1 MHTIRR
7 RSARLTVLALVTGL
21 AVAGIA
27 VTAAPSPASALDN
40 TPWTLPTAPP
50 KCTDAQANGGN
61 VSACVVYGSS
71 GLPEDEGWPAP
82 PFPDTVAGEAFPPA
96 GWAWNGYG
104 YNGSPVLADWERLMA
119 SNTTAI
125 GGIGAGRLVLTPE
138 VLQLFD
144 GFLREIQANGYAIR
158 EGGGYQFRCVS
169 SSGVRNC
176 EGLTRAKLS
185 NHAYGLAIDFNSAAN
200 PVRTYSG
207 VGGASACQTPMVTDM
222 PQWVVQTAEKWGLYW
237 GGYGW
242 SSGCTSPAQ
251 VKASASR
258 DPTHFEFRG
267 TPTQARAI
275 LAANGRTPTF
285 CVPSVDA
292 AGTPGST
299 CLYPGQLAPAGT
311 RLLVQTNAPAGA
323 ASALVN
329 VTALG
334 AVANGAV
341 TAEACGPAGPRPT
354 VNNLIS
360 ANRTLGNVAV
370 VPLDAAGRFC
380 LHLSTA
386 AHAVV
391 DLQGFFMPAAAT
403 PDGLT
408 FTPYT
413 GGRIVDTRTDRYC
426 RADGKCASGVVP
438 TWAEV
443 QLDVPGAPAGAVA
456 TFANLVMTLPSGR
469 GYLTAN
475 RCDELAPGPQ
485 LTSNLNPMPGLIA
498 SNLGIVRSQLD
509 GSTSRLC
516 TTSSVSGYLVV
527 DAQGFFAPP
536 NSGGLA
542 LDGAAA
548 QRLLDTSGCVT
559 DPVSA
564 AQTCGQQIAAGG
576 VVRLRAPAGASAV
589 VINLST
595 WGAAGRGGYITA
607 KPCTSLQPGEQAT
620 ANSNYSPGTL
630 SSNLAL
636 VPVDG
641 DGLVCFYSSA
651 AVHLAVDLQATFSPA
666 GALRYVPSTATR
678 LLDTR
683 PT

>member
-1 MHTIRR
+1 MRQR
-7 RSARLTVLALVTGL
+7 GVALAALTL
-21 AVAGIA
+21 VAGIT
-27 VTAAPSPASALDN
+27 VSSPPSPAVALDN
-40 TPWTLPTAPP
+40 TPWTLPTTPP
-50 KCTDAQANGGN
+50 TCTEAQANSGA
-61 VSACVVYGSS
+61 VSGCVLYGRS

-82 PFPDTVAGEAFPPA
+82 PFPDTAPGQAFPPA
-96 GWAWNGYG
+96 GWTWNGAG
-104 YNGSPVLADWERLMA
+104 YNGSAALAGWERLM
-119 SNTTAI
+119 SPNTAAI
-125 GGIGAGRLVLTPE
+125 GGIGAGRLVMMPE
-138 VLQLFD
+138 ALQLFD
-144 GFLREIQANGYAIR
+144 GFLREIQANGYAVK

-207 VGGASACQTPMVTDM
+207 IGGASACQTPMVTDM
-222 PQWVVQTAEKWGLYW
+222 PRWVVQTAEKWGLYW

-251 VKASASR
+251 VKASANR
-258 DPTHFEFRG
+258 DPTHYEFRG
-267 TPTQARAI
+267 TPAQARAV

-285 CVPSVDA
+285 CVPSVDT
-292 AGTPGST
+292 AGTAGST
-299 CLYPGQLAPAGT
+299 CLYPGQSPPAGT
-311 RLLVQTNAPAGA
+311 RLMVQTNAPAGA

-334 AVANGAV
+334 AAANGAI
-341 TAEACGPAGPRPT
+341 TAEPCGPAAPRDT

-380 LHLSTA
+380 LYLSTA

-391 DLQGFFMPAAAT
+391 DLQGYFMPAAAA

-413 GGRIVDTRTDRYC
+413 GGRLVDTRTDRYC
-426 RADGKCASGVVP
+426 RADGTCASGVVP

-456 TFANLVMTLPSGR
+456 TFTNLVMTLPSGR

-475 RCDELAPGPQ
+475 RCDELTPGPQ
-485 LTSNLNPMPGLIA
+485 QTSNLNPMPGLVA
-498 SNLGIVRSQLD
+498 SNLGIVRSELN
-509 GSTSRLC
+509 GGASRLC
-516 TTSSVSGYLVV
+516 STSSVSGYLVV

-536 NSGGLA
+536 TSGGLA
-542 LDGAAA
+542 LDNSAA
-548 QRLLDTSGCVT
+548 QRVLDTSGCVT
-559 DPVSA
+559 DPLTA

-576 VVRLRAPAGASAV
+576 VVRLRAPAGSSAV
-589 VINLST
+589 VVNLST
-595 WGAAGRGGYITA
+595 WGAVGRGGYITA
-607 KPCTSLQPGEQAT
+607 KPCASLQPGEQAT

-636 VPVDG
+636 VPVDSN
-641 DGLVCFYSSA
+641 GLVCFYSSA
-651 AVHLAVDLQATFSPA
+651 AVHLAVDLQATFSA
-666 GALRYVPSTATR
+666 TGTLRYVPSAATR

-683 PT
+683 PG